1 MNRFAKCSVVILVFV
16 FVAGISLAFA
26 QAAFKIPFEFQAGG
40 KKLPKGEYTV
50 AIKGDGQLVLRQES
64 TGKEIPVPVLKK
76 LEQPKPPLAEPRLVF
91 DEAGDFA
98 PSYTEYMTVYILAEV
113 WLPGQDGLEVHV
125 TKGAHK
131 NQVVTGQITKK

>member
-16 FVAGISLAFA
+16 FVAGISLVFA
-26 QAAFKIPFEFQAGG
+26 QTAFKVPFEFQAGG

-50 AIKGDGQLVLRQES
+50 AMKGDGQVVLRQES

>member
-1 MNRFAKCSVVILVFV
+1 MLPGVIPSKMACEALGPVCG
-16 FVAGISLAFA
+16 APG
-26 QAAFKIPFEFQAGG
+26 PFS
-40 KKLPKGEYTV
+40 YMV
-50 AIKGDGQLVLRQES
+50 
-64 TGKEIPVPVLKK
+64 PVPVLKK

-131 NQVVTGQITKK
+131 NQVVKGENTKK

>member
-1 MNRFAKCSVVILVFV
+1 MKRFAKCSVAILAIVL
-16 FVAGISLAFA
+16 VAGISSAYA
-26 QAAFKIPFEFQAGG
+26 QTAFKIPFDFQAGG
-40 KKLPKGEYTV
+40 KKFPKGDYAV
-50 AIKGDGQLVLRQES
+50 ALKGDGQVVLRQES

-98 PSYTEYMTVYILAEV
+98 PSYTEYITVYILAEV

-131 NQVVTGQITKK
+131 NQVVKGESAKK

>member
-1 MNRFAKCSVVILVFV
+1 MKRFAKCSVVILAFV
-16 FVAGISLAFA
+16 FVTGISLAFA
-26 QAAFKIPFEFQAGG
+26 QTVFKIPFEFQAGG